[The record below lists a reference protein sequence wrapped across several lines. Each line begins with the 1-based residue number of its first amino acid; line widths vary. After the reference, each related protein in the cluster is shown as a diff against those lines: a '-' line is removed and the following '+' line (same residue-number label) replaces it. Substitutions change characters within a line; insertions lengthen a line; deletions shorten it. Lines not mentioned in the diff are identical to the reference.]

1 MANNDSIEKSKDSIT
16 VPKAPARKK
25 SSHNSVVQFKRS
37 KFEAD
42 DSEKL
47 NDSKLQPDFCLNKS
61 NMPNNDIIRQKKVS
75 KGDKDDY
82 EDEGGDLNWR
92 PLRDFF

>member
-1 MANNDSIEKSKDSIT
+1 MANNDSIEKSKDIMT

-25 SSHNSVVQFKRS
+25 SSHISVVQFKRS
-37 KFEAD
+37 KFEGD

-47 NDSKLQPDFCLNKS
+47 NDSKLQPDFSLNKS
-61 NMPNNDIIRQKKVS
+61 NVPNKDMIRQKKVS
-75 KGDKDDY
+75 KVDKDDY
-82 EDEGGDLNWR
+82 EDDGSDLNWR